1 MPAQSVMPANAGI
14 QWLAAALLFAST
26 PALAVDPLHLP
37 PEIPFPEFVDSIQVS
52 GALVKALTVRKWTV
66 EKDTGE
72 SVTAYKTQRAL
83 RLHLRIDYDNHH
95 VSFHYLD
102 SDNFHGED
110 DPRTGG
116 ILIHRKAN
124 VWLQALGEEVGLQMQ
139 PILFARDPAEI
150 VPVTP
155 STDMAP
161 VPAPV
166 APVPAPVAPVPAPAP
181 EAPPESPPQAP
192 APPR

>member
-14 QWLAAALLFAST
+14 QFLAVLALTFPPL
-26 PALAVDPLHLP
+26 ALALDPLRLP

-155 STDMAP
+155 STD
-161 VPAPV
+161 V
-166 APVPAPVAPVPAPAP
+166 APVPAPVVPVPAPVQAPAP

-192 APPR
+192 EPPR